1 MVVTDFIGRT
11 PLVRLEHLSLTY
23 QAEVYAKLEFFNPA
37 GSIKDRTAWSLV
49 QDAMRQGQIQSDTVL
64 IEATSGNTGIALA
77 MIAAVLGLKL
87 VIFMPEGQSMERKQL
102 FWAYGATIIETPQN
116 ERTQG
121 AITRAKASA
130 ERIPHGLML
139 RQHENLANP
148 LVHEKTTGP
157 EIWEDTRGT
166 ITAFVA
172 GVGTGGTI
180 TGVGR
185 YLKGK
190 NPSIE
195 IIAVEPKNSAVLSG
209 GTVGSHKI
217 QGIGAGFVPDVL
229 DRTVID
235 DIVAVPDEDALN
247 VVQEIPRREG
257 ILVGISSAAAYW
269 ATEELLKQGL
279 GGTVVIIFPDSGE
292 RYLSTGI
299 YQPTDATWVQ
309 SYLY

>member
-1 MVVTDFIGRT
+1 MPVTDFIGRT
-11 PLVRLEHLSLTY
+11 PLVRLEHLSRTY

-49 QDAMRQGQIQSDTVL
+49 QDAMRRGQIQSDTVL

-77 MIAAVLGLKL
+77 MIAAVMGLKL

-102 FWAYGATIIETPQN
+102 FWAYGATIIETPQS

-121 AITRAKASA
+121 AITRAKELA
-130 ERIPHGLML
+130 ERMPHGLML
-139 RQHENLANP
+139 RQHENQANP
-148 LVHEKTTGP
+148 LVHEETTGP
-157 EIWEDTRGT
+157 EIWQDTQGT

-185 YLKGK
+185 YLKGQ
-190 NPSIE
+190 NPSIR

-209 GTVGSHKI
+209 GKPGSHKI
-217 QGIGAGFVPDVL
+217 QGIGAGFVPSVL

-235 DIVAVPDEDALN
+235 DIVTVPDQDALD
-247 VVQEIPRREG
+247 VAQEIPRREG

-269 ATEELLKQGL
+269 A
-279 GGTVVIIFPDSGE
+279 
-292 RYLSTGI
+292 
-299 YQPTDATWVQ
+299 
-309 SYLY
+309 

>member
-1 MVVTDFIGRT
+1 MPVTDFIGRT
-11 PLVRLEHLSLTY
+11 PLVRLEHLSRTY
-23 QAEVYAKLEFFNPA
+23 QTEVYAKLEFFNPA

-49 QDAMRQGQIQSDTVL
+49 QDAMRRGQIQSDTVL

-77 MIAAVLGLKL
+77 MIAAVMGLKL

-121 AITRAKASA
+121 AITRAKELAD
-130 ERIPHGLML
+130 RIPQGLML

-148 LVHEKTTGP
+148 LVHEETTGP
-157 EIWEDTRGT
+157 EIWQDTQGT

-185 YLKGK
+185 YLKGQ
-190 NPSIE
+190 NPSIR
-195 IIAVEPKNSAVLSG
+195 IIAVEPENSAVLSG
-209 GTVGSHKI
+209 GTPGSHKI
-217 QGIGAGFVPDVL
+217 QGIGAGFVPSVL

-235 DIVAVPDEDALN
+235 DIVAVPDQDALN
-247 VVQEIPRREG
+247 VAQQIPRQEG

-269 ATEELLKQGL
+269 ATETLLKQGL
-279 GGTVVIIFPDSGE
+279 GGTVVMIFPDSGE

-299 YQPTDATWVQ
+299 YQSTDTTWVQ
-309 SYLY
+309 SYLR